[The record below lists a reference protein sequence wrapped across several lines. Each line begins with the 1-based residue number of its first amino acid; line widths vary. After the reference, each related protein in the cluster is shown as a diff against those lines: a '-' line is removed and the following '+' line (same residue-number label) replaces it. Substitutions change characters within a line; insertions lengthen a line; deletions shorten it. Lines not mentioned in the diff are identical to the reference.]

1 MSRRFFTIVVTFVVA
16 LGAVAAT
23 AQNAAGVVSGLI
35 RDSLGGAIPG
45 ATVRAVN
52 EASGTSVEA
61 VSDGQGSYRFVGLAS
76 GEYRV
81 EAVLDGF
88 ETATRKVVLDAGQTV
103 AIDMTLAPARINEGV
118 VVTARRVEEEV
129 LFVQSA
135 QFVGHDPRH
144 GRALWPHQ

>member
-1 MSRRFFTIVVTFVVA
+1 MSRRFVTIVVVFVVA
-16 LGAVAAT
+16 LGAAAAT
-23 AQNAAGVVSGLI
+23 AQNVAGVVSGLV

-52 EASGTSVEA
+52 ETSGTSVEA
-61 VSDGQGSYRFVGLAS
+61 VSDGQGAYRLAGLAP

-88 ETATRKVVLDAGQTV
+88 ETTIRKVVLNADQTAAV
-103 AIDMTLAPARINEGV
+103 DMTLAPARINEGV

-129 LFVQSA
+129 QEVPIPVSVL
-135 QFVGHDPRH
+135 
-144 GRALWPHQ
+144 